1 MDIAKILGVSSK
13 ILIRR
18 CNKFNM
24 PIGPGAYTR
33 IEDCELDGHIRD
45 ILCQNAEAGERGI
58 RREVVVYIFA

>member
-1 MDIAKILGVSSK
+1 M
-13 ILIRR
+13 IRR
-18 CNKFNM
+18 RNKFDM